1 MVRHIFLI
9 GVGLMMLG
17 STALFAN
24 EVKRP
29 NILFAMADDWGWPH
43 ASIHG
48 DTVVQTPTFDS
59 LARNGILFEHA
70 FAIVPSCTPS
80 RNSVL
85 TGQYPWRL
93 KTGASLWSVF
103 PEGVQTFPHLLE
115 DAGYHVGCYRKA
127 YGPGPD
133 RKDRPLAGKKY
144 KSVEAFFAARAEG
157 QPFCF
162 WFGTSDPHRGYKW
175 QSGIQSGMKLDEV
188 EVPPYLPDTEI
199 VRTDICDYYFEV
211 QRFDRE
217 LGEVLRRLEK
227 MGELDNTLVL
237 MTGDHGW
244 PFPRSKA
251 NLYDSGTHVCL
262 AAQWGDRIKP
272 GRVVNDFVSFHDF
285 APTFMELA
293 GLKPLDVMTGRSLM
307 NIITAAKSG
316 QIEPQRNHV
325 VLGKE
330 RHTPC
335 QENDAGG
342 TPMRALR
349 TKDFLLIRN
358 FKPERWPAGA
368 PVAKYKGAYFDIDG
382 SPTKDVV
389 VAGKDQ
395 PERAKFF
402 NGAIAKR
409 PADELYDLRKDP
421 HQINNVAGNPE
432 YAEVLEALRTRLME
446 LLEKSNDPR
455 VRGQGDRFDEYKYFG
470 RTNSGRGT

>member
-1 MVRHIFLI
+1 MIRRGFLA
-9 GVGLMMLG
+9 GVGLATFG
-17 STALFAN
+17 SATLFAKGA
-24 EVKRP
+24 KRP
-29 NILFAMADDWGWPH
+29 NILFAIADDWGWPH

-48 DTVVQTPTFDS
+48 DTVVKTPTFDS
-59 LARNGILFEHA
+59 IARNGILFENA

-80 RNSVL
+80 RNSIL

-103 PEGVQTFPHLLE
+103 PEGVQTYPNMLE
-115 DAGYHVGCYRKA
+115 DSGYFTGSYRKA
-127 YGPGPD
+127 FGPG
-133 RKDRPLAGKKY
+133 KDRARPVAGKKY
-144 KSVEAFFAARAEG
+144 KSVEAFFEARPEG
-157 QPFCF
+157 KPFCF

-175 QSGIQSGMKLDEV
+175 QSGVKSGMKLEEV
-188 EVPPYLPDTEI
+188 EVPPYLPDNET

-211 QRFDRE
+211 QRFDRQ
-217 LGEVLRRLEK
+217 LGEVLQRLEK

-272 GRVVNDFVSFHDF
+272 DRVVDDFVSFHDF

-293 GLKPLDVMTGRSLM
+293 GLQPLDEMTGRSLM
-307 NIITAAKSG
+307 NIFAVGKSG
-316 QIEPQRNHV
+316 QVEPHRNHV

-335 QENDAGG
+335 QENDASG
-342 TPMRALR
+342 TPMRAIR
-349 TKDFLLIRN
+349 TKDFLFIHN

-368 PVAKYKGAYFDIDG
+368 PKAKYKGPYYDIDG

-389 VAGKDQ
+389 VENKDD
-395 PERAKFF
+395 PRFGKFF
-402 NGAIAKR
+402 DLAIAKR

-421 HQINNVAGNPE
+421 HQIVNVAGNPE
-432 YAEVLEALRTRLME
+432 YAEVLEKLRSRLME
-446 LLEKSNDPR
+446 SLEKSNDPR
-455 VRGQGDRFDEYKYFG
+455 VLGQGDVFEAYLY
-470 RTNSGRGT
+470 RGKTTSPIIME